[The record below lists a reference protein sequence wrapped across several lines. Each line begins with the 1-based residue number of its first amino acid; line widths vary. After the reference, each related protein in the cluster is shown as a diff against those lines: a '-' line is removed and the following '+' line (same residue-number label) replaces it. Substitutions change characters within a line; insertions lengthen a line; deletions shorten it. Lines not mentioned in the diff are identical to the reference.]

1 VAFAHGTNPWASQI
15 RCAVSTMSSK
25 ELGNGRFILSKGT
38 ITRTTLVSP
47 RLYPS
52 AVIAITQEKKIWE
65 LIPPWL
71 GPINRPLHDGPN
83 PTACRGRLSWECMSR
98 LWPNRMHLIQTSQKR
113 VHSG

>member
-1 VAFAHGTNPWASQI
+1 MAFAHGTNPWASQI

-52 AVIAITQEKKIWE
+52 AVIAITQEKKS
-65 LIPPWL
+65 L
-71 GPINRPLHDGPN
+71 GID
-83 PTACRGRLSWECMSR
+83 
-98 LWPNRMHLIQTSQKR
+98 TSLVRIGK
-113 VHSG
+113 SALA